1 MFSIGNYSVPF
12 LLVISAILAIT
23 IDGYKV
29 LIFSQTL
36 TRSHMM
42 LNARVAETLAA
53 DGHNVTVVE
62 VEYLEPLTNFTGS
75 VAKGVRKISVSGDFL
90 SIGKE
95 MWGQLLRGTLTPWT
109 FWKVLED
116 TVRSRNYDLQR
127 LFNSACETFIDVHGE
142 LLEALKAEQ
151 FELFIGG
158 QINFCGS
165 GLSQLLNIPVHVLL
179 VSCPIQEHVSSVLGL
194 HSPSSYVPSIYG
206 MAYNDKMS
214 LFERFG
220 NLIAQMIYEDAFLY
234 GMDDLTAR
242 LRRRFGDRLQSVRDI
257 VKESPLVFVNV
268 DEFSDFPRPLFPNV
282 IYIGGLELEGTPE
295 TKALQE
301 PYKSVMEKGRRG
313 VVFFSMGS
321 AVRTNVLPESF
332 MQNVLGAFAQLP
344 EWHFIVK
351 IEDEDELSKK
361 LAENIPN
368 VHLTPWAPQR
378 AILAHPRLRLFI
390 THGGYNSLLEGAQS
404 GTPVLSIGFFA
415 DQRRNARVPQRNGWG
430 KAFENWKLLGDSGE
444 FREAIRAMLEDNDR
458 FRSAAN
464 RLKRILATKPF
475 TAREKLTKYIRFLE
489 QNGGKLPELL
499 PQARNLTWTEL
510 YGIDLALL
518 MIGGFMALIAA
529 ICSAL
534 VWSWRAIRRVCQR
547 TKRRKRD

>member
-1 MFSIGNYSVPF
+1 MFSISLQF

-90 SIGKE
+90 PIGKE
-95 MWGQLLRGTLTPWT
+95 MWGQLLRGTLKPWT

-116 TVRSRNYDLQR
+116 AVRSRNYDLQR
-127 LFNSACETFIDVHGE
+127 LFNSACETFIDAHGE

-179 VSCPIQEHVSSVLGL
+179 VSCPIQEHVSLVLGL

-206 MAYNDKMS
+206 MAYTDKMS

-282 IYIGGLELEGTPE
+282 IYIGGLEFEGTPE

-301 PYKSVMEKGRRG
+301 PYKSEMEKGRRG

-332 MQNVLGAFAQLP
+332 MQN
-344 EWHFIVK
+344 
-351 IEDEDELSKK
+351 DEDELSKK

-404 GTPVLSIGFFA
+404 GSPVLSIGFFA

-430 KAFENWKLLGDSGE
+430 QAFENWKLLEGSGE
-444 FREAIRAMLEDNDR
+444 FKETVRAMLEDNDR

-464 RLKRILATKPF
+464 RLKRILAMKPF

-518 MIGGFMALIAA
+518 MDHSKGLPTNEEAEEGLNWLAKR
-529 ICSAL
+529 
-534 VWSWRAIRRVCQR
+534 RAIRGAELACQ
-547 TKRRKRD
+547 KKGNQRD